1 MGMQVIDALGLR
13 LHAEAAQK
21 AELSAQPGVSAD
33 VTSRR
38 G

>member
-13 LHAEAAQK
+13 LHAEAAQM
-21 AELSAQPGVSAD
+21 AVLSAQPGVSTD
-33 VTSRR
+33 VASRR

>member
-1 MGMQVIDALGLR
+1 MGMQVIDALALR
-13 LHAEAAQK
+13 LHAEAAQM